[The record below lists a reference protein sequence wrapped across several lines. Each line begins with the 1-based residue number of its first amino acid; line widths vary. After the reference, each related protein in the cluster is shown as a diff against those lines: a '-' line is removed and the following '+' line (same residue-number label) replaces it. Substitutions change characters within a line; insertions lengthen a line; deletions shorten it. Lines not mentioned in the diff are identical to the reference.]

1 MTKKKEKQTE
11 QETETTVIDT
21 EATIVDTG
29 VEHILDPSTFFD
41 GMEMLTIVALKE
53 PGRGIRGI
61 YKGLGAPLILD
72 EDGKDPHEVNTHL
85 ITTKTGLTVRLMGA
99 TIMDSELKNV
109 PKGNMVAILRGK
121 TEKKGS
127 KQLTYYQ
134 IAHKPVK

>member
-1 MTKKKEKQTE
+1 MKKKRT
-11 QETETTVIDT
+11 ETEPENTVIDT
-21 EATIVDTG
+21 EATVVDTG
-29 VEHILDPSTFFD
+29 VENVEDPSTFFD

-72 EDGKDPHEVNTHL
+72 EGGKDAHEVNTHL
-85 ITTKTGLTVRLMGA
+85 IQTKSGLTVRLMGA
-99 TIMDSELKNV
+99 TIMDSELKNI
-109 PKGNMVAILRGK
+109 PEGNMVAILRGR

-134 IAHKPVK
+134 VAHKSTK